1 MAEDGFTVM
10 SDGIG
15 THIIAGDGRHF
26 TTAAGIAPVFT
37 DGIGSQDTDGALLGF
52 TGVLPIFTQAGLP
65 YPRDATMLLV

>member
-1 MAEDGFTVM
+1 MADDGFTVM

-15 THIIAGDGRHF
+15 THIIAGDGHHS

-52 TGVLPIFTQAGLP
+52 TGALPTFTQVGP
-65 YPRDATMLLV
+65 HYPLGATM